1 MTFCSFLKQSK
12 FKWKLYYL
20 HEQNAGVFL
29 APSLLLCAWSNTVD
43 ISAE

>member
-1 MTFCSFLKQSK
+1 MAFCSFLKQSK

-29 APSLLLCAWSNTVD
+29 APRLLLCAWSNIVD